1 MTLEIQFQ
9 KLREEID
16 LILGYSKM
24 ATFQCPHCNE
34 YSNTSRFEVM
44 NHIKSDH
51 QPQWVILTL
60 FWVRPKNIWTFC
72 FWLSFWKFIIIS
84 FFSDLPFNV
93 KIVLKVLI
101 RRLIWEFMSAKLI
114 VSDEITKWKLCIRE
128 IPEKRLNKCVM
139 APARIIPHFVIK
151 RNRNKSKC
159 STFWSTNT
167 CTKMLK
173 HLNYFMAKNISN
185 FFLLYSFSY
194 TNSISNLNAPRLHI
208 WAWILRWNFF

>member
-1 MTLEIQFQ
+1 
-9 KLREEID
+9 
-16 LILGYSKM
+16 M

-51 QPQWVILTL
+51 QPQWVIWLYFGWNRRIYEL
-60 FWVRPKNIWTFC
+60 F
-72 FWLSFWKFIIIS
+72 FWRGFWKFIIIS
-84 FFSDLPFNV
+84 FFSDLPSNV

-101 RRLIWEFMSAKLI
+101 RRLIWESMSAKLI
-114 VSDEITKWKLCIRE
+114 VSDEITKSNLCIRE

-151 RNRNKSKC
+151 RNRNKLKC

-173 HLNYFMAKNISN
+173 HLNYFMAKNISKY
-185 FFLLYSFSY
+185 FFTPFIY
-194 TNSISNLNAPRLHI
+194 
-208 WAWILRWNFF
+208 